1 MNRPIPTVLLALAA
15 VASLPVAAQNA
26 SYSGSLEAS
35 HSLSA
40 ASGVHL
46 GTAPLGDLDSQF
58 SKVRYVGTFNPEA
71 PVSWGIGLDYSRWDF
86 GRPVGAPLP
95 ANLGGVSIPLSVRWN
110 IDSRWQAFG
119 ELSPGIYSDFVDVRS
134 EDFNAP
140 FLGGVAYAFSR
151 DLQVFFSISLDGR
164 RDIPVVG
171 GPGVRWRF
179 AEAWTLQLT
188 LPRPQIQYRP
198 SDDWLFHVGGEIVGG
213 TYHLHDGF
221 GTDRGDA
228 ALDGQFVNYREV
240 RVGAG
245 VVWGGRKGLN
255 VAAEA
260 GWMIDRRFVFDDIR
274 RQYNGDGA
282 LFGRLSLNY
291 RY

>member
-1 MNRPIPTVLLALAA
+1 MNRPTLCASMALTFL
-15 VASLPVAAQNA
+15 VASKLMAQTS
-26 SYSGSLEAS
+26 SYSGNLELS
-35 HSLSA
+35 HSISA
-40 ASGVHL
+40 GSDLRL
-46 GTAPLGDLDSQF
+46 GTVALGDLESQY
-58 SKVRYVGTFNPEA
+58 SRIRYLGSFNPDA
-71 PVSWGIGLDYSRWDF
+71 SVSWGVGVDYTRWDF
-86 GRPVGAPLP
+86 GRPAGAPLP
-95 ANLGGVSIPLSVRWN
+95 ANVGAVSIPLSARWN
-110 IDSRWQAFG
+110 IDSHWQAFG

-140 FLGGVAYAFSR
+140 FLGGIAYSFSR

-188 LPRPQIQYRP
+188 LPRPQIQFRP
-198 SDDWLFHVGGEIVGG
+198 SENWMFHVGGEIVGG
-213 TYHLHDGF
+213 TYHLHESF

-228 ALDGQFVNYREV
+228 ALDGQFVNYREI
-240 RVGAG
+240 RAGGG
-245 VVWGGRKGLN
+245 VVWGDRKGLN

-282 LFGRLSLNY
+282 IYGRLSLNY